1 MIEKIDEED
10 KDIISVALM
19 HFREILEAEGNLYP
33 FTTYEIDVLLEKIE
47 KTQ

>member
-19 HFREILEAEGNLYP
+19 HFREILETEGNLYP